1 MASNAITVNALTD
14 SLLLMAIAMTL
25 TRTLGLAI
33 RAGRIRRQP
42 AVTPRLVSAAAE
54 VPGSGPAR

>member
-1 MASNAITVNALTD
+1 MVSNAVTVNAITD

-25 TRTLGLAI
+25 TRTLGLAV

-42 AVTPRLVSAAAE
+42 ATAPHLAPAAE
-54 VPGSGPAR
+54 VPGSSPAR